1 MKFSNIVT
9 LFTLVVIVK
18 GTFLAAAVRPFIMTF
33 GAAFAA
39 LDLDVIPSLDIN
51 LIDMEKW
58 IKKNPLPVTKEVEK

>member
-1 MKFSNIVT
+1 MKILNIVT
-9 LFTLVVIVK
+9 LFTLVVIAK
-18 GTFLAAAVRPFIMTF
+18 GTFLAAAVRPLIMTF

-58 IKKNPLPVTKEVEK
+58 LKKNPLPVTKEVEK